1 MINIY
6 PLLVMSIII
15 KLQGYE
21 STQIYQVEV
30 FTMIW
35 HQILITNLQGNVL
48 HLGGRIN
55 NQLLEVKRLKFKI
68 QIRTTL
74 WPRNSLLPPHEG
86 KKQVDLTNQPLI
98 YEMVIKYQPK
108 KVKENCSLQIKT
120 GPSLNACLV

>member
-1 MINIY
+1 
-6 PLLVMSIII
+6 MSIII

-86 KKQVDLTNQPLI
+86 KKQVDITNQPLL
-98 YEMVIKYQPK
+98 YEDGDKISTK
-108 KVKENCSLQIKT
+108 KS
-120 GPSLNACLV
+120 

>member
-1 MINIY
+1 
-6 PLLVMSIII
+6 MSIII

-55 NQLLEVKRLKFKI
+55 NQMLEVKRLKFKI
-68 QIRTTL
+68 
-74 WPRNSLLPPHEG
+74 
-86 KKQVDLTNQPLI
+86 
-98 YEMVIKYQPK
+98 
-108 KVKENCSLQIKT
+108 
-120 GPSLNACLV
+120 